1 MSLDSGALAWGRLC
15 QKTVALAVAFAEFK
29 LALDDYALME
39 RGGELPAYP
48 DISATRGSADPQLSV
63 NQDTA

>member
-1 MSLDSGALAWGRLC
+1 MAWGRVC
-15 QKTVALAVAFAEFK
+15 QKMVALAVAWAEFK

-48 DISATRGSADPQLSV
+48 DNLDEQTRSEPRLSRNV
-63 NQDTA
+63 DA